1 MDNQFKVTGD
11 KNANWQSKPGAAFMD
26 KSLQINADTILENVK
41 QVMSQMKE
49 NASLRELNK
58 KMIMALA
65 AYQTAMVANP
75 AFAEGGSELAKQLNG
90 QVSYSKFLEGVKEH
104 IIEKVRVE
112 PNGRTADFITTEG
125 LRG

>member
-49 NASLRELNK
+49 NASLREL
-58 KMIMALA
+58 
-65 AYQTAMVANP
+65 
-75 AFAEGGSELAKQLNG
+75 
-90 QVSYSKFLEGVKEH
+90 
-104 IIEKVRVE
+104 R
-112 PNGRTADFITTEG
+112 
-125 LRG
+125 